1 MSEENFEEEKQHE
14 EMSGKEFIRRNFS
27 HASGNWKNGGALKKV
42 GRIFLS
48 LVVGGGIVAALVL
61 GLMGTV
67 VVAGIIIGSL
77 MVFVFLVIS
86 IAMIV
91 GKIHL
96 SKKWIDWNVPAREGV
111 VLSCT
116 LHTETSTVDTGAT
129 KARRIEKA
137 KILTSIYQ
145 LKVEVD
151 GKVKF
156 TYDTKPYNVGD
167 KVSLRQHKL
176 IKSVL
181 IVE

>member
-27 HASGNWKNGGALKKV
+27 HASGNWKNAGPLKKAWM
-42 GRIFLS
+42 ILLS
-48 LVVGGGIVAALVL
+48 LIVGGGIITALTL
-61 GLMGTV
+61 GLMGIV

-77 MVFVFLVIS
+77 MVFVFLLIS

-91 GKIHL
+91 GKLHL

-111 VLSCT
+111 VLSCA
-116 LHTETSTVDTGAT
+116 LHTETSTIDTGAT

-145 LKVEVD
+145 LKVEVE
-151 GKVKF
+151 GKVKY
-156 TYDTKPYNVGD
+156 TYDTKQYNVGD

-176 IKSVL
+176 IKSIL